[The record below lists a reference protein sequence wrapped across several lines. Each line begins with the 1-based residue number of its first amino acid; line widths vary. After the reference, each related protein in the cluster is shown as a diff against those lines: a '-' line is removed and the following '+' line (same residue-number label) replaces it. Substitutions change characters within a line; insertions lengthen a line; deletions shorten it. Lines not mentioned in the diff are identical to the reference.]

1 MKSILTVFKFTFKEA
16 LRKKAFIITTIIGLV
31 LIIGACFVP
40 MVAEQVENADLFS
53 DSEESKT
60 LYVLDNTDGA
70 IPGVQDV
77 LTQMF
82 SGTSVEVASEDLISE
97 YEDKIKKDSNNA
109 MVILE
114 MKDNAP
120 HIVLMTKSF
129 MSGLDVNTISEAI
142 SPLYISSVMKTQ
154 GVSDDMIAFSQSSI
168 TSEVKF
174 MGSMDLS
181 GYVVGIAILMIMF
194 FSIYYYGYSV
204 ALSVASEKASR
215 VMETLIVSTK
225 PSHVLIGKCLGTGA
239 LGLTQLSAF
248 LITAAIGYQLLVPDD
263 FTVMGMPLSLSSFTA
278 ASAILV
284 LLYFIFGFTLFAFL
298 NAAAG
303 ALVDKMEDLG
313 AAMMP
318 VTMTSMVSFYIGYFV
333 AIIDP
338 GGLIGTIAFYLPLSS
353 PFIVPFKLLNSD
365 FSYTEAIISL
375 AILIATA
382 AVVVKVTAGFYTKSV
397 LRYGKRLKFKDL
409 KGMKE

>member
-1 MKSILTVFKFTFKEA
+1 MKSILTVFKFTFIEA

-204 ALSVASEKASR
+204 ALSVASE
-215 VMETLIVSTK
+215 
-225 PSHVLIGKCLGTGA
+225 
-239 LGLTQLSAF
+239 
-248 LITAAIGYQLLVPDD
+248 
-263 FTVMGMPLSLSSFTA
+263 
-278 ASAILV
+278 
-284 LLYFIFGFTLFAFL
+284 
-298 NAAAG
+298 
-303 ALVDKMEDLG
+303 
-313 AAMMP
+313 
-318 VTMTSMVSFYIGYFV
+318 
-333 AIIDP
+333 
-338 GGLIGTIAFYLPLSS
+338 
-353 PFIVPFKLLNSD
+353 
-365 FSYTEAIISL
+365 
-375 AILIATA
+375 
-382 AVVVKVTAGFYTKSV
+382 
-397 LRYGKRLKFKDL
+397 
-409 KGMKE
+409 

>member
-1 MKSILTVFKFTFKEA
+1 
-16 LRKKAFIITTIIGLV
+16 
-31 LIIGACFVP
+31 

-82 SGTSVEVASEDLISE
+82 TGTSVEVASEDLISE

-142 SPLYISSVMKTQ
+142 SPLYISSVMKEQ

-194 FSIYYYGYSV
+194 FAIYYYGYSV

-225 PSHVLIGKCLGTGA
+225 PSHVL
-239 LGLTQLSAF
+239 
-248 LITAAIGYQLLVPDD
+248 DW
-263 FTVMGMPLSLSSFTA
+263 
-278 ASAILV
+278 
-284 LLYFIFGFTLFAFL
+284 
-298 NAAAG
+298 
-303 ALVDKMEDLG
+303 
-313 AAMMP
+313 
-318 VTMTSMVSFYIGYFV
+318 
-333 AIIDP
+333 
-338 GGLIGTIAFYLPLSS
+338 
-353 PFIVPFKLLNSD
+353 
-365 FSYTEAIISL
+365 
-375 AILIATA
+375 
-382 AVVVKVTAGFYTKSV
+382 
-397 LRYGKRLKFKDL
+397 
-409 KGMKE
+409 